1 MLQVAQLA
9 FDASSLGALYAL
21 TALGVGLVFGV
32 MRLINFA
39 YGDYIT
45 WTAYGLLL
53 SGFWFVSNDLPY
65 LLTTVVVATA
75 TPVLLA
81 LLTERVAFRPLRDA
95 DPATLLI
102 GSFAVSYLLQ
112 NLILMGYGG
121 RPQSLDIG
129 GWLSGVLVLGGLRLA
144 ILDLVTIAACG
155 ALIVGL
161 TALLRWTRLGIYLR
175 ASAENFGMTRL
186 LGVRADSIIAAAFVI
201 SGLLAATVS
210 VLVVAKLGVVNYQ
223 LGVPLVLVAFIGT
236 VVGGIGSIFGA
247 ALGGFLIGFISMAC
261 QHWLPPDLRDA
272 RDAFV
277 FAFVVAVLLVRPRG
291 LIASLKAAERV

>member
-1 MLQVAQLA
+1 
-9 FDASSLGALYAL
+9 
-21 TALGVGLVFGV
+21 
-32 MRLINFA
+32 
-39 YGDYIT
+39 
-45 WTAYGLLL
+45 
-53 SGFWFVSNDLPY
+53 
-65 LLTTVVVATA
+65 
-75 TPVLLA
+75 VLLA

-175 ASAENFGMTRL
+175 ASAENFGMARL

>member
-1 MLQVAQLA
+1 MQLAQLV

-53 SGFWFVSNDLPY
+53 SGFWFVGGGVSY
-65 LLTTVVVATA
+65 LLTMIVVAIA

-81 LLTERVAFRPLRDA
+81 LLTERIAFRPLRNA

-129 GWLSGVLVLGGLRLA
+129 GWLNGVLIVEGLRLA
-144 ILDLVTIAACG
+144 ILDLVTIGACG
-155 ALIVGL
+155 ALIIAL
-161 TALLRWTRLGIYLR
+161 TALLRWTRLGIHLR
-175 ASAENFGMTRL
+175 AAAENFGMARL
-186 LGVRADSIIAAAFVI
+186 LGVRADFIIATAFVI

-236 VVGGIGSIFGA
+236 VIGGIGSIFGA
-247 ALGGFLIGFISMAC
+247 ALGGFLIGFISMIC
-261 QHWLPPDLRDA
+261 QHWLPPGLRDA

-291 LIASLKAAERV
+291 LVASRKTMERV

>member
-1 MLQVAQLA
+1 MLQIAQLA

-21 TALGVGLVFGV
+21 AALGVGLVFGV

-45 WTAYGLLL
+45 WAAYALLL
-53 SGFWFVSNDLPY
+53 PGLWFASSTMSY
-65 LLTTVVVATA
+65 LLAMIAVAIA

-81 LLTERVAFRPLRDA
+81 LLTERVAFKPLRDA

-129 GWLSGVLVLGGLRLA
+129 GRLTGVLMVGGLRLA
-144 ILDLVTIAACG
+144 ILDLITIVVCA
-155 ALIVGL
+155 ALIVAL
-161 TALLRWTRLGIYLR
+161 IALLRWTRLGIFLR
-175 ASAENFGMTRL
+175 ASAENFGMARL

-247 ALGGFLIGFISMAC
+247 ALGGFFIGFVSMAC
-261 QHWLPPDLRDA
+261 QQWLPPNLRDA

-277 FAFVVAVLLVRPRG
+277 FALVVAVLLIRPRG
-291 LIASLKAAERV
+291 LVASRKTAERV

>member
-1 MLQVAQLA
+1 MLQIAQLA
-9 FDASSLGALYAL
+9 FDASSFGALYAL

-53 SGFWFVSNDLPY
+53 SGLWFVSNDLYY

-129 GWLSGVLVLGGLRLA
+129 GGAAGV
-144 ILDLVTIAACG
+144 
-155 ALIVGL
+155 
-161 TALLRWTRLGIYLR
+161 
-175 ASAENFGMTRL
+175 
-186 LGVRADSIIAAAFVI
+186 
-201 SGLLAATVS
+201 
-210 VLVVAKLGVVNYQ
+210 
-223 LGVPLVLVAFIGT
+223 
-236 VVGGIGSIFGA
+236 VVGGGGRV
-247 ALGGFLIGFISMAC
+247 ALFLPFTTF
-261 QHWLPPDLRDA
+261 L
-272 RDAFV
+272 
-277 FAFVVAVLLVRPRG
+277 FA
-291 LIASLKAAERV
+291 

>member
-1 MLQVAQLA
+1 MLQVAQFA
-9 FDASSLGALYAL
+9 FDAGSLGALYAL

-45 WTAYGLLL
+45 WGAYALLL
-53 SGFWFVSNDLPY
+53 PGLWFESSGISY
-65 LLTTVVVATA
+65 LIAMIAVAIA

-81 LLTERVAFRPLRDA
+81 ILTERVAFKPLRDA

-102 GSFAVSYLLQ
+102 ASFAVSYLLQ

-129 GWLSGVLVLGGLRLA
+129 GRLTGVLVLGGLRLA
-144 ILDLVTIAACG
+144 ILDLITICVCVTLIAA
-155 ALIVGL
+155 L
-161 TALLRWTRLGIYLR
+161 TVLLRWTRLGIHLR
-175 ASAENFGMTRL
+175 ASAENFGMARL

-201 SGLLAATVS
+201 SGLLAAAVS

-247 ALGGFLIGFISMAC
+247 ALGGFFIGFVSMVC
-261 QHWLPPDLRDA
+261 QRWLPPDLRDA

-277 FAFVVAVLLVRPRG
+277 FALVVVVLLVRPRG
-291 LIASLKAAERV
+291 LIASRKTAERV

>member
-1 MLQVAQLA
+1 MLQIAQLA

-21 TALGVGLVFGV
+21 AALGVGLVFGV

-45 WTAYGLLL
+45 WAAYALLL
-53 SGFWFVSNDLPY
+53 PGLWFGSSTMSY
-65 LLTTVVVATA
+65 LLAMIAVAIA

-81 LLTERVAFRPLRDA
+81 LLTERVAFKPLRDA

-129 GWLSGVLVLGGLRLA
+129 GRLTGVLMLGGLRLA
-144 ILDLVTIAACG
+144 ILDLITIVVCV
-155 ALIVGL
+155 ALIVAL
-161 TALLRWTRLGIYLR
+161 IALLRWTRLGIFLR
-175 ASAENFGMTRL
+175 ASAENFGMARL

-247 ALGGFLIGFISMAC
+247 ALGGFFIGFVSMAC
-261 QHWLPPDLRDA
+261 QQWLPPNLRDA

-277 FAFVVAVLLVRPRG
+277 FALVVAVLLIRPRG
-291 LIASLKAAERV
+291 LVASRKTAERV

>member
-1 MLQVAQLA
+1 MLQLAQLA

-53 SGFWFVSNDLPY
+53 SGLWFVSNDLSY
-65 LLTTVVVATA
+65 LLTTIVVATA

-129 GWLSGVLVLGGLRLA
+129 GSLSGVLVVGGLRLA
-144 ILDLVTIAACG
+144 ILDLVTLSACG
-155 ALIVGL
+155 TLIVAL
-161 TALLRWTRLGIYLR
+161 TALLQWTRLGIYLR
-175 ASAENFGMTRL
+175 ASAENFGMARL
-186 LGVRADSIIAAAFVI
+186 LGVRADSIIAASFVI

-210 VLVVAKLGVVNYQ
+210 VLMVAKLGVVNYQ

-236 VVGGIGSIFGA
+236 VIGGIGSIFGA
-247 ALGGFLIGFISMAC
+247 ALGGFLIGFISMVC
-261 QHWLPPDLRDA
+261 QHWLPPNLRDA

-291 LIASLKAAERV
+291 IVASRKAVERV

>member
-53 SGFWFVSNDLPY
+53 SGFWFASHELAY
-65 LLTTVVVATA
+65 LLTTLVVATA
-75 TPVLLA
+75 TPLLLA

-129 GWLSGVLVLGGLRLA
+129 GWLSGVLVVEGLRLA
-144 ILDLVTIAACG
+144 ILDLVTIGVCG
-155 ALIVGL
+155 ALIVAL

-175 ASAENFGMTRL
+175 ASAENFGMARL
-186 LGVRADSIIAAAFVI
+186 LGVRADTIIAAAFVI

-236 VVGGIGSIFGA
+236 VIGGISSIFGA
-247 ALGGFLIGFISMAC
+247 ALGGFLIGFISMVC

-291 LIASLKAAERV
+291 IVASRKAAERV

>member
-175 ASAENFGMTRL
+175 ASAENFGMARL

>member
-1 MLQVAQLA
+1 MLQIAQLA

-45 WTAYGLLL
+45 WAAYALLL
-53 SGFWFVSNDLPY
+53 PGLWFVSGSLSY
-65 LLTTVVVATA
+65 LLMMSAAAIV

-81 LLTERVAFRPLRDA
+81 LLTERVAFKPLRDA

-102 GSFAVSYLLQ
+102 SSFAVSYLLQ

-121 RPQSLDIG
+121 RPQSLDVG
-129 GWLSGVLVLGGLRLA
+129 GPLTGVLVLGGLRLA
-144 ILDLVTIAACG
+144 ILDLIAIGVCA
-155 ALIVGL
+155 ALIVAL
-161 TALLRWTRLGIYLR
+161 TVVLRRTRLGIHLR
-175 ASAENFGMTRL
+175 ASAENFGMARL
-186 LGVRADSIIAAAFVI
+186 LGVRADSIVAAAFVI
-201 SGLLAATVS
+201 SGLLSAAVS

-247 ALGGFLIGFISMAC
+247 AVGGFLIGFVSMVC
-261 QHWLPPDLRDA
+261 QHWLPPGLRDA

-277 FAFVVAVLLVRPRG
+277 FALVVAVLLIRPRG
-291 LIASLKAAERV
+291 LVASRKTAERV